1 MTHHQN
7 SGALTFRQGLRDGIP
22 ICLGYISVSF
32 AFGVFATA
40 YGVSIWESI
49 LLSLTNV
56 TSAGQLAAVPIIAAS
71 GSFLELAASQF
82 VINLRYMLMSTSLSQ
97 KMDKKM
103 TIAGRLAVAF
113 AVTDETFGVAS
124 QKGTLTRNYMLGLE
138 LLPVVGWAAGTGL
151 GAAAGY
157 LLPEVVVTA
166 LGIAIYGM
174 FIAIIIPP
182 AKKSRAVLLC
192 IVMAAGLSCIFHYV
206 PYLNRVSGGFVIIIV
221 SVLTAALFAC
231 LFPVKED
238 NGGEEDKDGD

>member
-103 TIAGRLAVAF
+103 
-113 AVTDETFGVAS
+113 
-124 QKGTLTRNYMLGLE
+124 
-138 LLPVVGWAAGTGL
+138 
-151 GAAAGY
+151 
-157 LLPEVVVTA
+157 
-166 LGIAIYGM
+166 
-174 FIAIIIPP
+174 
-182 AKKSRAVLLC
+182 
-192 IVMAAGLSCIFHYV
+192 
-206 PYLNRVSGGFVIIIV
+206 
-221 SVLTAALFAC
+221 
-231 LFPVKED
+231 
-238 NGGEEDKDGD
+238 